1 MKSGPADT
9 RAGARGRP
17 GWVAHPWL
25 SLLLAALW
33 LLMQQ
38 SLAPAHLLSAA
49 VLALA
54 VPRLVHGFLGPASR
68 VHSLPAV
75 ARLCVVVLWDIV
87 VSNAVVARIVLDP
100 RAQPRP
106 GWVPVVLDTAHPT
119 AVALF
124 ASIITMTPGT
134 VSCIVDD
141 ERGEILVHALDC
153 DDPQAMATQMKQ
165 RYERPLRQ
173 IFEGVDP

>member
-1 MKSGPADT
+1 
-9 RAGARGRP
+9 
-17 GWVAHPWL
+17 
-25 SLLLAALW
+25 
-33 LLMQQ
+33 MQQ